1 MSAPAIR
8 CRYADLPGRAAACGA
23 FDTEHHARAAE
34 AGLCCATLAFT
45 GTDQDDLD
53 VSAPVDPD
61 WPPFARSDDDVPGVT
76 W

>member
-1 MSAPAIR
+1 MTASPIS

-45 GTDQDDLD
+45 GT
-53 VSAPVDPD
+53 PVDPD
-61 WPPFARSDDDVPGVT
+61 WPPFAPSDDDVPGVT